1 MLHHGRCPPS
11 QNLIIAGGVTN
22 LHKSRLPRPVGT
34 PTEVEGTRCC
44 RLAVPDHPRRIL
56 GKRKTQ
62 NRILRVEMALATLG
76 FRRSAECCVGAARGN
91 GFLFAPHGAGG
102 FTRRTVTRA
111 GGAWRAPAPRPPHGC
126 RSCKGRCPAHAR
138 TRHAPQAAAC
148 CRQNAPWRQARRGAR
163 AHAVVGHFPPPNPP
177 TPKPSPNNPPMG
189 QNPR

>member
-126 RSCKGRCPAHAR
+126 RSCKGRCPADAR
-138 TRHAPQAAAC
+138 TPPRPSGGSMLQTKRAMEAGEAWGESTR
-148 CRQNAPWRQARRGAR
+148 CRGTLT
-163 AHAVVGHFPPPNPP
+163 PPNPQ
-177 TPKPSPNNPPMG
+177 TLPKQPSHGPKS
-189 QNPR
+189 